1 MRTGE
6 NSVVRRFADRW
17 PPHSRRSNHS
27 WVIGAV
33 VVGPSWSALVIFGVG
48 AVMLGLV
55 DTYVQ
60 RIRENPGD
68 YED

>member
-17 PPHSRRSNHS
+17 PLTL
-27 WVIGAV
+27 VGVITVGLIGAV
-33 VVGPSWSALVIFGVG
+33 VVGPSWSALVILGVG